1 MAKPMSANERPRKSR
16 KSRPA
21 GAARRSRKRLKGSQE
36 KFTLTACH
44 SPDRI
49 EVFDRGTSAWCAT
62 FTLGSYAVALSGP
75 QRQLREAKRCVE
87 TNRWVRVYPQPFDGD
102 IDVEWLN
109 FAMRANDSGVPDV
122 LAIALQYVTGS
133 HRLYEDGLQIAGN
146 ARYGPRSQESR
157 QVGSDFNDYLGIVW
171 EYADEPLDRPETRQ
185 IRSLDCSGFV
195 RMVYGYRRSLPG
207 ASTSTIPLCRA
218 PRADKKALPRRAHEM
233 FTNGPGVVVIDKARS
248 RKSEVDV
255 LLPGDLLFF
264 DADGDDGVRLDHV
277 AIFLGLDTRG
287 HRRFISSRKRAN
299 GPTMEDIGGRSI
311 LDGDG
316 LYARAFRAARRP

>member
-1 MAKPMSANERPRKSR
+1 MAKRKSASERPRKSR
-16 KSRPA
+16 KPRPA
-21 GAARRSRKRLKGSQE
+21 GAARRSRKHLKAPQANL
-36 KFTLTACH
+36 TLTACG

-49 EVFDRGTSAWCAT
+49 EVFDRETSAWCAT
-62 FTLGSYAVALSGP
+62 FTLGSYAVALAGP
-75 QRQLREAKRCVE
+75 QRQLREARRCVE
-87 TNRWVRVYPQPFDGD
+87 MNRWVRVYPQPFDGD

-109 FAMRANDSGVPDV
+109 CAMRANDSGVPDV

-133 HRLYEDGLQIAGN
+133 HRLYGDGLQIAGN
-146 ARYGPRSQESR
+146 ARYGPRSLESR
-157 QVGSDFNDYLGIVW
+157 QEGSDFNDYLGIVW
-171 EYADEPLDRPETRQ
+171 EYPDEPLDRPETRQ

-207 ASTSTIPLCRA
+207 AFASSIPLCRA

-233 FTNGPGVVVIDKARS
+233 FTSGPGVVLIDKARS
-248 RKSEVDV
+248 RSSGVDV

-264 DADGDDGVRLDHV
+264 DADSEDGVRLDHV
-277 AIFLGLDTRG
+277 AIFLGLDTKGR
-287 HRRFISSRKRAN
+287 RRFISSRKRAN

>member
-1 MAKPMSANERPRKSR
+1 MRRQRRAAGKKERRPRE
-16 KSRPA
+16 
-21 GAARRSRKRLKGSQE
+21 RLKAPHA
-36 KFTLTACH
+36 KLTLRSCD

-49 EVFDRGTSAWCAT
+49 EVFDRETGDWCAT

-75 QRQLREAKRCVE
+75 PRQLREARRRVQTSC
-87 TNRWVRVYPQPFDGD
+87 WVRAYPQPFDGD

-109 FAMRANDSGVPDV
+109 CALHANRCGVPDV

-133 HRLYEDGLQIAGN
+133 HRLYEGGLQIAGD
-146 ARYGPRSQESR
+146 ARYGPRSLDSR
-157 QVGSDFNDYLGIVW
+157 EEGADFNDYLGIVW

-207 ASTSTIPLCRA
+207 AFTSTVPLSRA
-218 PRADKKALPRRAHEM
+218 PRADNTALPRRAHEM
-233 FTNGPGVVVIDKARS
+233 FTSGPGIVLIDDVHS
-248 RKSEVDV
+248 RPCELDV
-255 LLPGDLLFF
+255 LSPGDLLFF
-264 DADGDDGVRLDHV
+264 DADSEDGLRLDHV
-277 AIFLGLDTRG
+277 AIYLGLDTKGR
-287 HRRFISSRKRAN
+287 RRFISSRKRAN
-299 GPTMEDIGGRSI
+299 GPTMDDIGGRSI